1 MQTEHYH
8 FQHPTQKPVKLFKQL
23 IELTT
28 KEDDLVIDPFAGSGT
43 TAIACLELNRNYIC
57 IEKDQEYFEVI
68 ENRITKWHEDNKQ
81 KDLFTC
87 N

>member
-1 MQTEHYH
+1 MQAEHYQ

-28 KEDDLVIDPFAGSGT
+28 KEGDLVIDPFAGSGT
-43 TAIACLELNRNYIC
+43 TALACLELNRKYLC
-57 IEKDQEYFEVI
+57 MEQDQEYFGVI
-68 ENRITKWHEDNKQ
+68 ENRIKNWHEENKQ
-81 KDLFTC
+81 KDLFTG